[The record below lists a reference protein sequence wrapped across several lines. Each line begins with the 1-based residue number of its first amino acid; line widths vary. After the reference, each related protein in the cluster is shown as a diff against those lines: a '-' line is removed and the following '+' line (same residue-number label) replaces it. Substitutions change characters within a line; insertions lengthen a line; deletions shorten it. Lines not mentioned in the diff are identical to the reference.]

1 MKMLATRVREAMQS
15 ADLGAM
21 SELLAP
27 DARWGAP
34 EQTVPTCRNA
44 QEILSW
50 FEVARDNGVR
60 ADVTAADVVGER
72 IVVALKIHAN
82 PSTAKR
88 SKEQVRWQVM
98 SVRDGRVSEIRGY
111 EKRRDATAFATSGVS
126 NWR

>member
-1 MKMLATRVREAMQS
+1 MQS